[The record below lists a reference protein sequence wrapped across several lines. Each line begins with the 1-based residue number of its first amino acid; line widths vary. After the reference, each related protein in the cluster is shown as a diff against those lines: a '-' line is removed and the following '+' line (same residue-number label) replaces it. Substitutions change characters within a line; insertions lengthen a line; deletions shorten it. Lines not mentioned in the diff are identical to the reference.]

1 MTLGHWYL
9 TMPRLSAA
17 PLLRLARLYALS
29 VLLRLAAVV
38 CTLVGLYLWGGRAFD
53 RFFDAA
59 GLLIWPRLLFGIV
72 VPALLALMVL
82 PTVRVRDTQ
91 PATGMLYVACVLV
104 LVGEGLGLY
113 LATVTGV
120 PV

>member
-9 TMPRLSAA
+9 VMPRLTPT
-17 PLLRLARLYALS
+17 PLMRLTWLYAGS
-29 VLLRLAAVV
+29 VVLRAGAVLFAI
-38 CTLVGLYLWGGRAFD
+38 TALYLWGGRAFD
-53 RFFDAA
+53 RFAEGA
-59 GLLIWPRLLFGIV
+59 GLLIWPRVLFGIF
-72 VPALLALMVL
+72 VPMLLALMAL
-82 PTVRVRDTQ
+82 PTVKNRDTQ

-113 LATVTGV
+113 LAALTGV